1 MTSSARIRAAGGT
14 ADATAADLT
23 DEAEVEA
30 AVAACVEACGRI
42 DGLLSVA
49 GGSGRR
55 FGDGPIH
62 ELTAEGWDRTLALNL
77 RSQALVSRAV
87 VRRMLAQAPRDRG
100 ARGAIVLVSSV
111 LATHP
116 VPELFA
122 THAYAAAK
130 GAIVSLAL
138 AMAAAYARDGIRV
151 NVLAPGLTDTPMAA
165 RAAADP
171 ATVAFASAQAAAHR
185 RLRRRGRRRRGGR
198 LPAGRRVASDDGP
211 GPRRRRRMERHF
223 REPDVVT
230 FVRTV
235 LGDIDPSAL
244 GVTYAHEHLVIDRG
258 RATALFPDFLLD
270 DVGRMATEVDAK
282 RPRSASTRSSTRCP
296 PTPGA
301 TRPSWPT

>member
-1 MTSSARIRAAGGT
+1 VTDRLAGRACLVTGSTGIAAAAATRLAAEGARIFVISRTAAHADDLAARIRTAGGT

-23 DEAEVEA
+23 DETGVEA

-62 ELTAEGWDRTLALNL
+62 EVTAEGWDRTIELNL

-87 VRRMLAQAPRDRG
+87 VRQMLAQDPRDEG

-111 LATHP
+111 LAAHP

-130 GAIVSLAL
+130 GAIVSLGL
-138 AMAAAYARDGIRV
+138 TMAATYAGSGIRV
-151 NVLAPGLTDTPMAA
+151 NVLSPGLTDTPMAA

-171 ATVAFASAQAAAHR
+171 ATVAFAARKQP
-185 RLRRRGRRRRGGR
+185 LMGGFVD
-198 LPAGRRVASDDGP
+198 ADDVASAA
-211 GPRRRRRMERHF
+211 
-223 REPDVVT
+223 VYL
-230 FVRTV
+230 
-235 LGDIDPSAL
+235 LGDESRA
-244 GVTYAHEHLVIDRG
+244 VTGQVLA
-258 RATALFPDFLLD
+258 
-270 DVGRMATEVDAK
+270 VDGGWSVT
-282 RPRSASTRSSTRCP
+282 SASPAS
-296 PTPGA
+296 
-301 TRPSWPT
+301 

>member
-1 MTSSARIRAAGGT
+1 M
-14 ADATAADLT
+14 
-23 DEAEVEA
+23 
-30 AVAACVEACGRI
+30 
-42 DGLLSVA
+42 A

-62 ELTAEGWDRTLALNL
+62 ELTAEGWDRTLELNL

-87 VRRMLAQAPRDRG
+87 VRRMLDQVPLDRG

-116 VPELFA
+116 EPELFA

-171 ATVAFASAQAAAHR
+171 ATVAFA
-185 RLRRRGRRRRGGR
+185 GRKQPLTGG
-198 LPAGRRVASDDGP
+198 
-211 GPRRRRRMERHF
+211 F
-223 REPDVVT
+223 
-230 FVRTV
+230 
-235 LGDIDPSAL
+235 
-244 GVTYAHEHLVIDRG
+244 
-258 RATALFPDFLLD
+258 
-270 DVGRMATEVDAK
+270 VDADESP
-282 RPRSASTRSSTRCP
+282 RPPSTC
-296 PTPGA
+296 
-301 TRPSWPT
+301 WPTSRER